1 MSELDTIKQKL
12 EELRRLM
19 PEQAGL
25 LAEIEKKAAEESTKA
40 KASSPASQEEAKQ
53 EAEAVAP
60 AKPAV
65 PKAWESL
72 KIARASDRPHGLQF
86 ISGLTED
93 FLELHGDRAFADDQ
107 AVAGGLA
114 MFRGRPVT
122 VICTEKGRAIGQ
134 KIKRNFGM
142 PHPEG
147 YRKAMR
153 LMEQAARFHRP
164 VICIIDTSGAYCGIG
179 AEERG
184 QGQAIAWNLQHMG
197 SLPVP
202 VISIVI
208 GEAFSGGALALGVCD
223 RLIMME
229 NSVYSVITPEGCASI
244 LWKDPKKAPEVAEA
258 LKLTPSDLVG
268 LGICDRI
275 VPEPPGGLRAG
286 NMAPAVAQLGD
297 MIEEILNELCSLD
310 ADTLLALRYRKY
322 RSVGVPQ

>member
-1 MSELDTIKQKL
+1 MSEQLDTIKQKL

-19 PEQAGL
+19 PGQTAL
-25 LAEIEKKAAEESTKA
+25 LEEIEKKAAEATAAQPQNTPERAIEVQAT
-40 KASSPASQEEAKQ
+40 PA
-53 EAEAVAP
+53 
-60 AKPAV
+60 AKP

-72 KIARASDRPHGLQF
+72 KIARASDRPHGMQF
-86 ISGLTED
+86 IAGLTEE

-122 VICTEKGRAIGQ
+122 IICTEKGRAIGQ

-147 YRKAMR
+147 YRKAIR
-153 LMEQAARFHRP
+153 LMEQAARFGRP

-197 SLPVP
+197 NLPVP
-202 VISIVI
+202 IISVVI

-258 LKLTPSDLVG
+258 LKLTASDLMD
-268 LGICDRI
+268 LGICDRV

-286 NMAPAVAQLGD
+286 SMAPAVAGLGD
-297 MIEEILNELCSLD
+297 AIEEILNELCKLD